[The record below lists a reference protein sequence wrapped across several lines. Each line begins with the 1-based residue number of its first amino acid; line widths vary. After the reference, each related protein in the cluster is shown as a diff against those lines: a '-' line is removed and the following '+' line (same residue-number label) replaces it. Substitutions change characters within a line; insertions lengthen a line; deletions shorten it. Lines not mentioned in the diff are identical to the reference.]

1 MCIVHGKTVDDAVQY
16 TGRRHAGQQ
25 HDQVWLQSGEEW
37 FWPGLESA
45 NVASLNNNYAVSD
58 QLILL
63 SSSGPGP
70 GPGPI
75 TYSELKQAEKLK
87 H

>member
-58 QLILL
+58 QLILFNL
-63 SSSGPGP
+63 ESK
-70 GPGPI
+70 I
-75 TYSELKQAEKLK
+75 LIFKVWEDKDQKI
-87 H
+87 